1 MHSRAVGLG
10 WGKGPVTWEME
21 QPDLE
26 RCGSSREEDIGPLQT
41 VSSNR
46 KTYRD
51 RDRDWRLWGMEKKP
65 RSNASCCNRQVPA
78 SQGPGL

>member
-1 MHSRAVGLG
+1 M
-10 WGKGPVTWEME
+10 TWEME

-26 RCGSSREEDIGPLQT
+26 RCGSSREEDTGPLQT

-51 RDRDWRLWGMEKKP
+51 RDRDWRLWGMEKKTKKQ
-65 RSNASCCNRQVPA
+65 RQ
-78 SQGPGL
+78 LL